1 MTINV
6 AIFPPETMKW
16 YGGVE
21 YFCNLISAVK
31 NDLNF
36 YLFLTHKIDPQVYNI
51 YKDLSVNIIGGV
63 QNPSIGKR
71 IHRIV
76 RLNKIFGLTQK
87 LETMISDH
95 NIDIISHSNL
105 YAKNVPTIYWVP
117 DLQHKHYPEYFTAKE
132 KFIREVS
139 IRVAAKKSSSLIV
152 SSNFGREDLLLK
164 YPKLNK
170 PVEVLQFCSMH
181 GVNKEI
187 KKECTENYF
196 VMSNQYWKHKNHF
209 ICVEA
214 IKILRDSGIDVKL
227 YFTGGSSHTS
237 NIMFNLKKYI
247 DDNNLS
253 NDIIFTGFISTE
265 ELIALIGRSVALINP
280 SLFEGWNTSVE
291 LAKNLNTQ
299 LILSDIPVHR
309 EQCKNSFFFDPRKSQ
324 ALADGMKI
332 ALARTQNPYVAPY
345 EKRANFFKK
354 RYIEIVEKSLARCGL

>member
-1 MTINV
+1 
-6 AIFPPETMKW
+6 
-16 YGGVE
+16 
-21 YFCNLISAVK
+21 
-31 NDLNF
+31 
-36 YLFLTHKIDPQVYNI
+36 
-51 YKDLSVNIIGGV
+51 
-63 QNPSIGKR
+63 
-71 IHRIV
+71 
-76 RLNKIFGLTQK
+76 
-87 LETMISDH
+87 
-95 NIDIISHSNL
+95 
-105 YAKNVPTIYWVP
+105 
-117 DLQHKHYPEYFTAKE
+117 
-132 KFIREVS
+132 
-139 IRVAAKKSSSLIV
+139 
-152 SSNFGREDLLLK
+152 
-164 YPKLNK
+164 
-170 PVEVLQFCSMH
+170 
-181 GVNKEI
+181 
-187 KKECTENYF
+187 
-196 VMSNQYWKHKNHF
+196 MSNQYWKHKNHF